1 MKHRIQPLGF
11 LDPGR
16 CRETFPVPLRV
27 PGRGAG
33 DRRCGRG
40 GRKPRF
46 FQHFWGFSMGFLGGW
61 WWLEP
66 WNLDWLSRKSW
77 EWNGIII
84 PTDEVIL
91 FRGVAQPP
99 TSINGSLNGGFKQGK
114 SSINRDC
121 SANHVQWGFLI
132 GVGFHQE
139 FENLDFFAV
148 KEEWRY
154 KPTTVIQQGFLHRI

>member
-1 MKHRIQPLGF
+1 MLRYPRGKKNYIHEASNSATWIQDVAAKHFRCLFAYLGEV
-11 LDPGR
+11 L
-16 CRETFPVPLRV
+16 ETADVAAEAGNRV
-27 PGRGAG
+27 
-33 DRRCGRG
+33 
-40 GRKPRF
+40 F

-66 WNLDWLSRKSW
+66 WNLDWLSRNSW
-77 EWNGIII
+77 EWNGTII

-99 TSINGSLNGGFKQGK
+99 TSINGSLNGHFQEGK

-132 GVGFHQE
+132 SMCFFPRERLSAGFFQ
-139 FENLDFFAV
+139 
-148 KEEWRY
+148 
-154 KPTTVIQQGFLHRI
+154 